1 MVVMQRDIEKL
12 QDASYEELKQKYSD
26 LIPDNF
32 PRTKVFLVRTIA
44 YKLQEKKYGKL
55 KAKYRKILEESTDRT
70 KKQKVKYDLD
80 QGQKITKEYRGKT
93 YVVLVYEKK
102 YIYNG
107 EEFNSLSQIAKLI
120 TGKHLS
126 GPLFFN
132 LRKRKHG

>member
-1 MVVMQRDIEKL
+1 MQRDLEKL
-12 QDASYEELKQKYSD
+12 EKLSYEELKQKYAD
-26 LIPDNF
+26 IVPENF
-32 PRTKVFLVRTIA
+32 PRTKVFLIRTIA
-44 YKLQEKKYGKL
+44 YKLQERKHGKL
-55 KAKYRKILEESTDRT
+55 KAKYRKVLEESTDRT

-93 YVVLVYEKK
+93 YIVFVYEKK

>member
-1 MVVMQRDIEKL
+1 MVAMDKELENLENK
-12 QDASYEELKQKYSD
+12 SYEDLKREYAN
-26 LIPDNF
+26 LIPENF
-32 PRTKVFLVRTIA
+32 PKTKIFLIRTIA
-44 YKLQEKKYGKL
+44 YKLQERKYGKL
-55 KAKYRKILEESTDRT
+55 KAKYIYTLQDSTDRD

-80 QGQKITKEYRGKT
+80 QGQKITKEYRGKK
-93 YVVLVYEKK
+93 YEVFVHDKK

-132 LRKRKHG
+132 LRRRKLG